1 MCFDFKWLLVML
13 LVASCTQY
21 RILQKINSG
30 EVVPAI
36 AVQDD
41 PEPQSQDEISM
52 TDSLEVNDGPVIMN
66 AIRDSETGEMVATDV
81 INASRVTARF
91 RNVAE
96 RSGYVTIGFEVTV
109 PSDLTQSAW
118 KLEMCPEMVLQEDT
132 LELEPLYIAG
142 QAYRDAQLRGYERY
156 NRFLESIIEDPD
168 HFVMK
173 RQLEIFLERYFPEIY
188 AMRTDSSYVAEP
200 VAENLFG
207 VSRREAVLH
216 YRKKLSERA
225 NDRRRDRK
233 DRMYARYVKDPIIKE
248 GVRLDTVVRTG
259 DGFVYRYSHVFR
271 SRPGLKK
278 AVVYLTGH
286 LYERGEKIADIP
298 ESEDMTYYISSLS
311 TMADMSPRYRMIIL
325 ERMVYDNTK
334 ALVDF
339 AHGSAVID
347 TMLSDNASELRRI
360 GRCIDDVASRDDLVL
375 DSLVISAS
383 CSPEGEYEY
392 NSVLAEA
399 RASAVAGYVSRYV
412 PESWDGRLKLRSIP
426 ENWEQFRLVVGND
439 SLIGPKVVRKIM
451 EITSD
456 LTLPDKTEGMLASM
470 SCYRYLREKI
480 YPMLRSVQ
488 FDFYLHRSGMQKDTV
503 HTTEP
508 DLEYMAGLEAL
519 KELDYK
525 RAVSIL
531 RPYKDYNSA
540 LAFMAAEYNHSALD
554 VLKTLDEADPKVC
567 YLMAVIYSRL
577 GQDEMAERYFRQSL
591 SYDPYLKFRANLDP
605 EMARFA
611 AALENEY

>member
-1 MCFDFKWLLVML
+1 ML

-21 RILQKINSG
+21 RILQKINAG
-30 EVVPAI
+30 EVAPAI
-36 AVQDD
+36 SVHDD
-41 PEPQSQDEISM
+41 PEPHQSDEISV
-52 TDSLEVNDGPVIMN
+52 TDSLEVHEGPVIMN

-81 INASRVTARF
+81 INASKVTARF

-109 PSDLTQSAW
+109 PSELTQSAW

-156 NRFLESIIEDPD
+156 NRFLASIIDDPD
-168 HFVMK
+168 HFIRK
-173 RQLEIFLERYFPEIY
+173 GQLEIFLERYFPEIY
-188 AMRTDSSYVAEP
+188 AMKTDSSYVTDP

-207 VSRREAVLH
+207 VSQREAILH
-216 YRKKLSERA
+216 YRMKLKERA
-225 NDRRRDRK
+225 NNRRKGRK
-233 DRMYARYVKDPIIKE
+233 DRMYARYVKDPIINE
-248 GVRLDTVVRTG
+248 GVRLDTVVCAG
-259 DGFVYRYSHVFR
+259 NEFVYRYTHVFR

-278 AVVYLTGH
+278 AVVYLKGR
-286 LYERGEKIADIP
+286 LYEHGEKIADMS
-298 ESEDMTYYISSLS
+298 ESDDMTYYISSLS
-311 TMADMSPRYRMIIL
+311 TMADVSPRYRMIVL
-325 ERMVYDNTK
+325 ERIVYDNTK

-339 AHGSAVID
+339 DHGSAVID
-347 TMLSDNASELRRI
+347 TMLGDNASELRRI

-383 CSPEGEYEY
+383 CSPEGEYGY

-399 RASAVAGYVSRYV
+399 RAKAVAGYVSRHV
-412 PESWDGRLKLRSIP
+412 PESWSGRLKLKSVP
-426 ENWEQFRLVVGND
+426 ENWNQFRLLVGND
-439 SLIGPKVVRKIM
+439 SLLGPGTVRKIM

-456 LTLPDKTEGMLASM
+456 LSLPDKTEGMLASM
-470 SCYRYLREKI
+470 SCYRYLREKV

-503 HTTEP
+503 HTTEL
-508 DLEYMAGLEAL
+508 DMEYMSGVEAL

-531 RPYKDYNSA
+531 RPYRDYNSA

-554 VLKTLDEADPKVC
+554 VLKSLDETDPKVC
-567 YLMAVIYSRL
+567 YLMAVVYSRL
-577 GQDEMAERYFRQSL
+577 GWDEVAERYFRQAL

-611 AALENEY
+611 ATVKDEY